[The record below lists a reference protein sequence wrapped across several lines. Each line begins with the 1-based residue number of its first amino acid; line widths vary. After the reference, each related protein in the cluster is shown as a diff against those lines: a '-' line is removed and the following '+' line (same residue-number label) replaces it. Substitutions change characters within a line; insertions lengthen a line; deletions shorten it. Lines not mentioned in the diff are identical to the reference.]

1 MVMVRLPT
9 PESSTSGP
17 CSEWELALH
26 ALFDGELDAVDSF
39 KCEQHL
45 EQCQRCSIEVKNLKS
60 MRRRITRS
68 AMTWRAPS
76 ALRNRIG

>member
-1 MVMVRLPT
+1 MIRSPMPT
-9 PESSTSGP
+9 SSTSATGP

-26 ALFDGELDAVDSF
+26 AFFDGELDAVDSF

-45 EQCQRCSIEVKNLKS
+45 EQCKGCSVEVKNLKS
-60 MRRRITRS
+60 MRRRISRS
-68 AMTWRAPS
+68 AVSWRAPL

>member
-1 MVMVRLPT
+1 MGMVRLPIS
-9 PESSTSGP
+9 ESSTSGP

-26 ALFDGELDAVDSF
+26 AFFDGELDAVDSF

-45 EQCQRCSIEVKNLKS
+45 EQCEGCSVEVKNLKS

-68 AMTWRAPS
+68 AMSWRAPL

>member
-1 MVMVRLPT
+1 VMVRLPT

-45 EQCQRCSIEVKNLKS
+45 EQCEGCTVEMKNLKS
-60 MRRRITRS
+60 MRWRITRS
-68 AMTWRAPS
+68 AMSWRAPL

>member
-9 PESSTSGP
+9 LESSTTGP

-26 ALFDGELDAVDSF
+26 AFFDGELDAADSLT
-39 KCEQHL
+39 CEQHL
-45 EQCQRCSIEVKNLKS
+45 ERCQRCSGEMKNLKS
-60 MRRRITRS
+60 MRLKFTRS
-68 AMTWRAPS
+68 AIGWAAPD

>member
-9 PESSTSGP
+9 PEFSTSDP

-26 ALFDGELDAVDSF
+26 AFFDGELDAADSS

-45 EQCQRCSIEVKNLKS
+45 EQCEGCSVEVKNLKS
-60 MRRRITRS
+60 MRRRIARS
-68 AMTWRAPS
+68 AMSWRAPL